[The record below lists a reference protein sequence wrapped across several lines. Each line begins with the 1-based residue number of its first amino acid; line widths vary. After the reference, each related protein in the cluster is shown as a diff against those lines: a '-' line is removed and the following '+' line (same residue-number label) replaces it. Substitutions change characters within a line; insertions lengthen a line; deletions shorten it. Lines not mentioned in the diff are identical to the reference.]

1 MQKLNKI
8 SPVIL
13 ALVCTFI
20 IFSCGKETQS
30 TTQGGGT
37 FNLKLT
43 ISPPLQ
49 FGKNASGQINT
60 LFMQT
65 TNIQKQWSGNGAS
78 QSLSQVISDDIS
90 VTSGQNVFCIIQ
102 ISNQYDFACRT
113 ITAEGIQNGK
123 VIKTYTLE
131 QGYKDATTLS
141 LCLDGITITK
151 NFIIQ

>member
-1 MQKLNKI
+1 MKKLNNI
-8 SPVIL
+8 SIVIL
-13 ALVCTFI
+13 ALITTLT

-49 FGKNASGQINT
+49 FGSSPSSGQNT
-60 LFMQT
+60 LFMQVG
-65 TNIQKQWSGNGAS
+65 NIQKQWMGNSAS
-78 QSLSQVISDDIS
+78 QNLSQMISDDIS
-90 VTSGQNVFCIIQ
+90 VTSGQNMFCIIQ
-102 ISNQYDFACRT
+102 INNTYDFTCRT

-131 QGYKDATTLS
+131 QGYKNGSTLIM
-141 LCLDGITITK
+141 CIDGVNVTK